1 MNQYTGNQGVATV
14 DSIARP
20 TLSKVGN
27 MTGADGMM
35 MMMSFIV
42 LSEQECDISVS
53 HLYKR
58 ALRVVKRCVL
68 SAAEPGQP
76 KRDKETS

>member
-1 MNQYTGNQGVATV
+1 MSHDGTRGETV

-35 MMMSFIV
+35 MMSFIV
-42 LSEQECDISVS
+42 LSETRTRRGKDHDV
-53 HLYKR
+53 
-58 ALRVVKRCVL
+58 
-68 SAAEPGQP
+68 
-76 KRDKETS
+76 